1 MRTAGKCA
9 KPLNPP
15 SSSDQFVI
23 NFEIAANFFDQLLPS
38 GLSLRVD
45 SDTLTES
52 TRLSSLELRL
62 FDGVRLLEGGE
73 VVRSK
78 ATQRRRLAV
87 LAYLALSPN
96 RTATREAIMGLLWA
110 ELSPENA
117 KRNMAEAVY
126 QIRQGLD
133 QDILRADG
141 EDLTLS
147 PVVRCDVD
155 GFEQAMK
162 AGDLPAVVEIY
173 QGPLFG
179 AWSVGDAPEY
189 EQWAEN
195 FRGSLRRRF
204 QQALQKGADE
214 AMAAGQ
220 FELAYKWYERLAI
233 DDPDLVAAVEGKAR
247 ALAGQGEPRQAVRVL
262 DDYAA
267 RLERNDDGPV
277 PAVLTRLRQE
287 LLKGASE
294 MPASVRPIAEKPRSV
309 ESLSSNPLSVATP
322 GAPSLAAPAT
332 TAQAA
337 STPSPGPLAAP
348 RAPGSAMRRWG
359 MVGLAG
365 VLVLLFGAT
374 QLFRDRTAR
383 PASAAVDEMP
393 ATRVA
398 IVPAA
403 MPSTDSSLSF
413 LSDALLSAVTD
424 QLTTNALPVAT
435 RGEVR
440 AVEAGRV
447 SLDSLIALRRIGTL
461 VELGLARLGQDV
473 RMTVRLVDAESRAEL
488 ASRLFARPASEA
500 LLLETDVSRYVA
512 EALGRR
518 MNQMVVLRDTLQFT
532 RDAYARKLLVAAV
545 RAREDVERLRGQV
558 RSVDRDAAVQSLRS
572 ADSLLLRALQQE
584 PDWAALQVE
593 RARLRFELSRMI
605 ESSRSLAILDS
616 GILLAT
622 EALALNPDD
631 PSALAIR
638 GQLQFFAGNHESRP
652 SSDTVLFRRAT
663 EDLLRATTLAPYRAD
678 AWMSLHALYNV
689 RGQYDMART
698 AVRRAFE
705 NDAFMYD
712 SERAYF
718 ALFAAAIGTEDV
730 SDAYRW
736 CNQGRLAYP
745 ENTYFVVCELTLMRE
760 RPHRADD
767 VARARQLVT
776 LLDSMFEN
784 SRNGVKDPYLPLY
797 TRVVAAGVLARSGDK
812 AGARRDLEAT
822 RRMLPVG
829 LRKPRQSLAFD
840 EGWVHLQLGDTA
852 RAIAVLSDLVR
863 EDRAMHERVLSVPM
877 YRSLRAALPPLGAA
891 ARMAPATS
899 APPTTR

>member
-1 MRTAGKCA
+1 
-9 KPLNPP
+9 
-15 SSSDQFVI
+15 
-23 NFEIAANFFDQLLPS
+23 
-38 GLSLRVD
+38 
-45 SDTLTES
+45 
-52 TRLSSLELRL
+52 
-62 FDGVRLLEGGE
+62 
-73 VVRSK
+73 
-78 ATQRRRLAV
+78 
-87 LAYLALSPN
+87 
-96 RTATREAIMGLLWA
+96 MGLLWA

-126 QIRQGLD
+126 QIRKELD
-133 QDILRADG
+133 QDVLRSDG

-147 PVVRCDVD
+147 PAVRCDVD
-155 GFEQAMK
+155 AFEQAMK
-162 AGDLPAVVEIY
+162 AGDLPAVVDVY

-179 AWSVGDAPEY
+179 TWSVGDAPEY

-195 FRGSLRRRF
+195 VRAALRRRF
-204 QQALQKGADE
+204 QQVLQKGAEDSL
-214 AMAAGQ
+214 AAGQ
-220 FELAYKWYERLAI
+220 FEAAYRWYERLAI

-262 DDYAA
+262 DEYAA

-277 PAVLTRLRQE
+277 PAVLKALRQE
-287 LLKGASE
+287 LLNRASE
-294 MPASVRPIAEKPRSV
+294 MPASVRPIPDKPRAA
-309 ESLSSNPLSVATP
+309 EPLSTTPSSTTTPVVSAPGATP
-322 GAPSLAAPAT
+322 GATPAA
-332 TAQAA
+332 
-337 STPSPGPLAAP
+337 
-348 RAPGSAMRRWG
+348 APGSPMGSAKRRWG
-359 MVGLAG
+359 WAGLAA
-365 VLVLLFGAT
+365 VLVLLLGAT
-374 QLFRDRTAR
+374 QLLRDRPIR
-383 PASAAVDEMP
+383 PVVAVDEMP

-403 MPSTDSSLSF
+403 MPSSDSSLSF

-447 SLDSLIALRRIGTL
+447 SLDSLVALRRIGTL
-461 VELGLARLGQDV
+461 VELGLARFGNEV
-473 RMTVRLVDAESRAEL
+473 RMSVRLVDAQSRAEL
-488 ASRLFARPASEA
+488 TSRVFVKPVDQA
-500 LLLETDVSRYVA
+500 LLLETDVTRFVA

-545 RAREDVERLRGQV
+545 HAREDVERLRGQV

-593 RARLRFELSRMI
+593 RARLRLELSRMI
-605 ESSRSLAILDS
+605 ESGRSLAILDS

-622 EALALNPDD
+622 EALAQNPDD
-631 PSALAIR
+631 PSALTVR
-638 GQLQFFAGNHESRP
+638 GQLLFFAGNHESRP

-678 AWMSLHALYNV
+678 AWMSLHTLYNV

-718 ALFAAAIGTEDV
+718 VLFAAAIGTGDV
-730 SDAYRW
+730 GDAYRW
-736 CNQGRLAYP
+736 CNQGRLDYP
-745 ENTYFVVCELTLMRE
+745 ESVMFVHCELTLMRE

-776 LLDSMFEN
+776 VLDSMLEN
-784 SRNGVKDPYLPLY
+784 SRNGAKDPYMPLY
-797 TRVVAAGVLARSGDK
+797 TRMVAAGVLARSGDK
-812 AGARRDLEAT
+812 AGARRELETT
-822 RRMLPVG
+822 RRMLPKD

-852 RAIAVLSDLVR
+852 QAIAVLSALVR

-877 YRSLRAALPPLGAA
+877 YRSLRSALPPLGAA
-891 ARMAPATS
+891 ALTPPATS
-899 APPTTR
+899 APRSTP